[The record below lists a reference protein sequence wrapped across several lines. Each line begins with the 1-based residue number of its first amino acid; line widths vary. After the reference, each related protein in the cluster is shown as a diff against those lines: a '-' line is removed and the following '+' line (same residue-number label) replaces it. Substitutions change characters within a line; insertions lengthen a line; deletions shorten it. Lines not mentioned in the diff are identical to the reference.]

1 MTAPHFTPRKVI
13 EITLAKAPDSNATA
27 LPDPCVGTAAFG
39 IMAITAAQAQSK
51 EPRNA

>member
-1 MTAPHFTPRKVI
+1 MTEPHFTPKSVI

-39 IMAITAAQAQSK
+39 IMAVTATLAESK